1 VKSWDPPTIDGP
13 RSFII
18 RSSLWIT
25 NPSSSNY
32 DNCLLAALEPR
43 QTEEPLEP
51 GIHFPLVLHML
62 GSAVWPVSNAISYFD
77 QTGTNALRSEIAYSS
92 PNTISWPEPCSVLQK
107 RSKKKARVGSAV
119 SDSDSSVQSSSD
131 TFRCHSFWNWR
142 FFCQI
147 IRCPCEKPSQERG
160 KGRVRGG
167 TDIQSNRTIDPAL
180 QEDKH
185 NESKHLAR
193 HSNKPYI

>member
-1 VKSWDPPTIDGP
+1 MGQRYRFLVCGGQTEFNYPGSPSACREVKSST
-13 RSFII
+13 
-18 RSSLWIT
+18 L
-25 NPSSSNY
+25 SSSGLRRNKTRTT
-32 DNCLLAALEPR
+32 LARRDLPKNSMPHR
-43 QTEEPLEP
+43 
-51 GIHFPLVLHML
+51 I
-62 GSAVWPVSNAISYFD
+62 
-77 QTGTNALRSEIAYSS
+77 
-92 PNTISWPEPCSVLQK
+92 LQK
-107 RSKKKARVGSAV
+107 AESKKARVGSAV

-160 KGRVRGG
+160 KGQVRGG

-180 QEDKH
+180 QDKH